1 MMEWIVAAI
10 AVVGV
15 ILNVRKKWQCFLCW
29 MFTNAFWFGRNIN
42 IGEYAQAVTFA
53 VFFAVSFYGMIAWRI
68 CKKEKDDIRQATIWI
83 CEKLLLAKALID
95 EPEKIRVSIDDII
108 KAAGDLYERIKNG
121 KEEIP
126 SDG

>member
-1 MMEWIVAAI
+1 MAWIVAGI

-15 ILNVRKKWQCFLCW
+15 VLNVRKKWQCFLCW
-29 MFTNAFWFGRNIN
+29 MFTNAFWFGRNIS
-42 IGEYAQAVTFA
+42 IGEHAQAVTFA

-68 CKKEKDDIRQATIWI
+68 CKKEKDYIRQATIWI
-83 CEKLLLAKALID
+83 CESLLTAKAKIN
-95 EPEKIRVSIDDII
+95 EPEQIRVPIGKIID
-108 KAAGDLYERIKNG
+108 AAGDLFKRIKNV